1 MQRHATKPAP
11 DVPKWSAL
19 LVEAVNKPGLI
30 MEAYSAFHNYSI
42 GNQFLALVQCQ
53 LRGLEPGPINT
64 FPGWQALGRT
74 VKRGERALIL
84 CMPITR
90 KVRDEEAPESEGEN
104 GERRFTSFMHK
115 ARWFAISQTVGDE
128 FTAPRLPEWEA
139 ERALAALDIERI
151 AFTDPDGNCQGYA
164 RKRQIAINPVA
175 QLPHKTLFHE
185 TAHQRSRFYR
195 HRTHAKEPA
204 RSRSRVSRF
213 ALLRSVEPR
222 RRGVLPR
229 IYPELAMPRH
239 WLQRRRNPRKERSED
254 FPRRR
259 SSPASRTNTGERGR
273 TRAARNE
280 KGLGKRCHA
289 RLAQAPTFNPYRRK
303 IDATKP

>member
-1 MQRHATKPAP
+1 MQRYATKPAP

-42 GNQFLALVQCQ
+42 GNQILALVQCQ

-90 KVRDEEAPESEGEN
+90 KVRDEQETDKSEGEN

-128 FTAPRLPEWEA
+128 FTPPRLPEWEA
-139 ERALAALDIERI
+139 ERALAALDIEQI
-151 AFTDPDGNCQGYA
+151 VFTDTDGNCQGYA
-164 RKRQIAINPVA
+164 KKRQIAINPVA

-185 TAHQRSRFYR
+185 TAHVILGHTAEAEFTDTE
-195 HRTHAKEPA
+195 RTPKNLREVEAEA
-204 RSRSRVSRF
+204 V
-213 ALLRSVEPR
+213 ALLCCEALNLEGADYC
-222 RRGVLPR
+222 RGYIQNWLCPA
-229 IYPELAMPRH
+229 IGYNGDAIPEKSA
-239 WLQRRRNPRKERSED
+239 QKI
-254 FPRRR
+254 F
-259 SSPASRTNTGERGR
+259 
-273 TRAARNE
+273 RAADQILRAGRLQASENE
-280 KGLGKRCHA
+280 
-289 RLAQAPTFNPYRRK
+289 QEQ
-303 IDATKP
+303 